1 MAKLQL
7 FTIIEVDNMQR
18 ERLTKTRIFCSEIIK
33 APVARVNSTY
43 ASKESEKTCQEMLQ

>member
-7 FTIIEVDNMQR
+7 FTIIEVDMQR